1 MFAKQDA
8 AENVLYLRVFYD
20 ENKERLGC
28 NVYLKLKAEQR
39 SRLIGDCMFI
49 ERTMYVKRDSSKHL
63 MLKINAYGFNWE
75 VINDPMLHIQNI
87 NMTIDDTQYLV
98 PKKVLMEEGMFLNF
112 KQAGFE
118 LQKFLPMSVIAKY
131 IIKQPWHGSQTNP

>member
-8 AENVLYLRVFYD
+8 AENVLYMRVFYD
-20 ENKERLGC
+20 EQQEKLGC
-28 NVYLKLKAEQR
+28 NIHLKLKAEKK

-49 ERTMYVKRDSSKHL
+49 ERTFYVKRDSSKHL
-63 MLKINAYGFNWE
+63 MHKINGYGFNWDI
-75 VINDPMLHIQNI
+75 INDPLLHIDKV

-118 LQKFLPMSVIAKY
+118 LQKFLPMSVIAQY
-131 IIKQPWHGSQTNP
+131 IIK